1 MTNLLKTKLQECL
14 AALTEKHYSSQ
25 VRLRFIVVRT
35 YQIEPNDATA
45 DCAVPQNPT
54 PPTKERLQMDFIDH
68 LRVLS
73 SRIDNTKA
81 IIQTEEATKNA
92 MVMPLIQILGYNVFD
107 PLEVTPELVADV
119 GTKKGEKVDYAI
131 LRDGK
136 PIILFECKKA
146 GAELNVSHAGQLF
159 RYFHV
164 TAARFGVLTN
174 GLVYKFF
181 TDLEQPNKMD
191 EKPFFEF
198 NILEF
203 KERDVEELKKFA
215 KAAFDL
221 DTILT
226 TANDL
231 KYTRAIQNRLAEWMT
246 NPSEDFVRLVSADLL
261 GARRF
266 TPAVKDQF
274 TAIARHAFE
283 QLIGERINERLKGA
297 MTPEST
303 PVAEITASIIPIDSP
318 TEPQILTTSE
328 ELEGFHIV
336 RAILRDL
343 ISTRRI
349 VMRDAQ
355 SYCAILLDDNNRKPI
370 CRLRFNNTQKLS
382 LGIFNDKK
390 EEDRFALENVD
401 DIYNY
406 SEQLKTA
413 LMSYLPQVESLKA

>member
-1 MTNLLKTKLQECL
+1 
-14 AALTEKHYSSQ
+14 
-25 VRLRFIVVRT
+25 
-35 YQIEPNDATA
+35 
-45 DCAVPQNPT
+45 
-54 PPTKERLQMDFIDH
+54 MDFIDH
-68 LRVLS
+68 LRVLA
-73 SRIDNTKA
+73 SRIVLTKD

-92 MVMPLIQILGYNVFD
+92 MVMPFIQILGYNVFD

-131 LRDGK
+131 LREGK
-136 PIILFECKKA
+136 PIILFEVKKA
-146 GAELNVSHAGQLF
+146 GAELQINHAGQLF

-164 TAARFGVLTN
+164 TSARFGVLTN

-198 NILEF
+198 SILEF

-215 KAAFDL
+215 KATFDL

-246 NPSEDFVRLVSADLL
+246 NPAEDFVRLVSADLL
-261 GARRF
+261 GNRRF

-274 TAIARHAFE
+274 TAIAKRAFE
-283 QLIGERINERLKGA
+283 QLVGERINERLKGA
-297 MTPEST
+297 MTPESA
-303 PVAEITASIIPIDSP
+303 PVAEATAPIIPVETS
-318 TEPQILTTSE
+318 TEPQVITSPE

-336 RAILRDL
+336 RAILRGL
-343 ISTRRI
+343 VIPTRV

-355 SYCAILLDDNNRKPI
+355 SYCAILLDDNNRKPV
-370 CRLRFNNTQKLS
+370 CRLRFNNPQKLS
-382 LGIFNDKK
+382 IGVFNDKK
-390 EEDRFALENVD
+390 EEDRFALACVD

-406 SEQLKTA
+406 SEQLKIT
-413 LMSYLPQVESLKA
+413 LMSYLPPEDSQKA